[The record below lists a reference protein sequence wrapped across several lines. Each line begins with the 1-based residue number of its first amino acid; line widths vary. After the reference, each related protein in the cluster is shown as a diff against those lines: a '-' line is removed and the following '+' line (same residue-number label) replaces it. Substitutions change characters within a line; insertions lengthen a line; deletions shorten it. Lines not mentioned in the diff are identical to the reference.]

1 MWRKLLKYRDKAKDF
16 HRVEVKNGQA
26 SSFWYD
32 AWSDMGRLLDL
43 TGARG
48 CVDMEISLKASVA
61 NAVSQ
66 RPRRHRSDF
75 YTMIEEAIYKQRSK
89 MKTREDVS
97 VWKFTADV
105 FKPRFSTCNTW
116 LLLRSPAP
124 IVSWHSSIWFPHTTP
139 KYAFMAWLAVHNRLT
154 TGDRMLLWN
163 VGIEASC
170 ILCKQHLETSDHLF
184 FSCSYSQEV
193 WSGLVQRLLSSLF
206 SDQWRKESWCFLR
219 IKGSRR

>member
-1 MWRKLLKYRDKAKDF
+1 
-16 HRVEVKNGQA
+16 
-26 SSFWYD
+26 
-32 AWSDMGRLLDL
+32 
-43 TGARG
+43 
-48 CVDMEISLKASVA
+48 
-61 NAVSQ
+61 
-66 RPRRHRSDF
+66 
-75 YTMIEEAIYKQRSK
+75 

-219 IKGSRR
+219 IKGSRRWSSTFCVTHFKLLYTPFAKWSETRHAANGIWSVLLFYLLFSIETCKRRVEENKCHPAQEVFKMEKQLRLTGGLDKRSDW